1 MCFVLGKKN
10 KFPQIYVYVEDS
22 NEEYI
27 YTSNATNL
35 LGLYKTEFKL
45 DYFIGGSDVCTD
57 DSGGPVFSWFNE
69 EYPTLI
75 GLVIGGMGENGV
87 QYAQKKIIYNEID
100 SGCAEQNFPG
110 FNLRVDKYLDWILE
124 NSKSGNCNPN
134 VSMKC

>member
-1 MCFVLGKKN
+1 
-10 KFPQIYVYVEDS
+10 
-22 NEEYI
+22 
-27 YTSNATNL
+27 
-35 LGLYKTEFKL
+35 
-45 DYFIGGSDVCTD
+45 
-57 DSGGPVFSWFNE
+57 
-69 EYPTLI
+69 
-75 GLVIGGMGENGV
+75 MGENGV